1 MADDLQVAQSAP
13 KPWERQYQP
22 APSTK
27 PPTAA
32 AAPSTK
38 PWERQYQPTV
48 SAQIESSYG
57 PKSAAD
63 VAGEAITNLAPD
75 AAAVA
80 TGMASQLKGASQ
92 SLPGRAGHVIYDT
105 AKSLKNLGL
114 GVVQHYT
121 HALPDWLGAEPEQ
134 YADEVGR
141 YLKTAYGST
150 AAIKH
155 QIAKH
160 PAQVFMDMSLLFGAG
175 RGIVGAPSV
184 TGTVAGAV
192 GNRAVAPLLGVRTG
206 AGGEAI
212 RTAVGAGK
220 KGGAA
225 AEAFQAGRAGEVES
239 VVAET
244 RDAVGNLRQQAS
256 RAYNE
261 YKDRLGQQSQVLDFG
276 DVDAAVN
283 NAVKTFTPTGTNLP
297 AVSLSDRVDDIRTK
311 IGKAVQ
317 DWKRLGPQYHTA
329 EGFDALKQK
338 IWDIGG
344 DPAYGTAE
352 RKAVG
357 EVYNA
362 IKQTIIKQDPEYGK
376 AMSEY
381 SAAQDQ
387 IREIE
392 RELTGKR
399 DAPAGPALRK
409 IMSALRSNVNT
420 NYGTRKKL
428 LDVLA
433 ENGAPNVAEK
443 VAGAALASREPRGLA
458 RTGGVAAEMLVAGAG
473 GLLHSS
479 PAAVAAAL
487 GTGAVSAASR
497 SPRLVGGAAYGLG
510 SAMNVPPVIGT
521 GARATRAGQLLQQI
535 QQEQGQQGQQP
546 QQ

>member
-1 MADDLQVAQSAP
+1 MPELQGTTDT
-13 KPWERQYQP
+13 PWKDFQK
-22 APSTK
+22 AA
-27 PPTAA
+27 PPTAPATTDAPWKDFRGPA
-32 AAPSTK
+32 A
-38 PWERQYQPTV
+38 V
-48 SAQIESSYG
+48 SRGIEESYG
-57 PKSAAD
+57 PKSGAD
-63 VAGEAITNLAPD
+63 VAAEAVTNLGPD

-141 YLKTAYGST
+141 YLKSAYGST
-150 AAIKH
+150 AVIKH

-160 PAQVFMDMSLLFGAG
+160 PVQVFMDMSLLFGAG
-175 RGIVGAPSV
+175 RGIVGAPSI

-192 GNRAVAPLLGVRTG
+192 GNRAVAPLLGMRTG
-206 AGGEAI
+206 VGGETI
-212 RTAVGAGK
+212 QTAVQAGK

-261 YKDRLGQQSQVLDFG
+261 YKDRLGQQSQVLDFS

-283 NAVKTFTPTGTNLP
+283 NTVKTFTPTGTNLP

-362 IKQTIIKQDPEYGK
+362 IKQTIERQDPEYGR

-381 SAAQDQ
+381 GAAQDQ

-420 NYGTRKKL
+420 NYGARKKL

-458 RTGGVAAEMLVAGAG
+458 RTGGGVAAEMLVAGAG

-479 PAAVAAAL
+479 PTAVAAAL

-535 QQEQGQQGQQP
+535 QQEQGQQGQQ
-546 QQ
+546 